1 MMRIVVKFPSK
12 AYDELL
18 ADLEQIPTRSRA
30 ERMRLLASIGMTV
43 LRSGQGFVA
52 FHPIANAKDLAT
64 ANTEAMLGQEKA
76 VSGFKRVRD
85 KLKAGMAG

>member
-1 MMRIVVKFPSK
+1 MRIVVKFPSK

-18 ADLEQIPTRSRA
+18 ADLEQIPPRTRA
-30 ERMRLLASIGMTV
+30 ERMRLLASIGVTF

-52 FHPIANAKDLAT
+52 FHPIANAKDST
-64 ANTEAMLGQEKA
+64 AAIAEAMPEQEKA
-76 VSGFKRVRD
+76 TSGFNRVRE

>member
-18 ADLEQIPTRSRA
+18 ADLEQIPPRTRA

-43 LRSGQGFVA
+43 LRSGKGLMA
-52 FHPIANAKDLAT
+52 ANSIANESATVTPNALA
-64 ANTEAMLGQEKA
+64 EQET
-76 VSGFKRVRD
+76 VPTGFNRVRD

>member
-1 MMRIVVKFPSK
+1 MRIVVKFPSK

-18 ADLEQIPTRSRA
+18 ADLEQIPPRTRA

-43 LRSGQGFVA
+43 LRSGQGMAVVNL
-52 FHPIANAKDLAT
+52 IANDSAT
-64 ANTEAMLGQEKA
+64 ANAEAMPGQEKA
-76 VSGFKRVRD
+76 ASGFNHVRE

>member
-1 MMRIVVKFPSK
+1 MRIVVKFPSR
-12 AYDELL
+12 AYAELL
-18 ADLEQIPTRSRA
+18 ADLEQIPPRTRA

-52 FHPIANAKDLAT
+52 FHPIANAKDSAT
-64 ANTEAMLGQEKA
+64 ANAEAMPEPVKTDA
-76 VSGFKRVRD
+76 GFQRVRE